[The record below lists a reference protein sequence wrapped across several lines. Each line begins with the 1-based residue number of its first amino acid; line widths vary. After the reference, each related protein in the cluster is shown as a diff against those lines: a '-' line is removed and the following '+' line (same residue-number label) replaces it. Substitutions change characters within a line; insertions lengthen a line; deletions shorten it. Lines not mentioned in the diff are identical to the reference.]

1 MRVRALFL
9 ILGFM
14 FLYSFG
20 ISASSH
26 VTELGPV
33 NKLSRCPGLY
43 CGRELLSNGSWSSC
57 GACPRGYRTNGS
69 SACIECSDS
78 PEFYDWLYLGFM
90 ALLALV
96 LHWFSIDTAARR
108 RSFCKEVLVLHISA
122 LLEIVTSAILTLL
135 LSDPTGNLAVRSCRT
150 QKLSDWYTLLHNPS
164 PNYDKTLH
172 CTQEAVYPL
181 YTMVFIFYALSVVLM
196 LLLRPWLVKHF
207 LPSHGKMSIYAAL
220 YFFPTLA
227 LIHAVFGGLIY
238 YSFPYVVI
246 ILSVIS
252 NAAHFAF
259 KLDQSMRYLIVS
271 TLFDTRNVVILLGH
285 WILHAYGIIAI
296 TQLQDPVLHKALVAL
311 VPLPAVFYI
320 LTARFTDPNK
330 LHAD

>member
-1 MRVRALFL
+1 MFL
-9 ILGFM
+9 IF
-14 FLYSFG
+14 YSLG
-20 ISASSH
+20 ISASSY
-26 VTELGPV
+26 VIELGPV
-33 NKLSRCPGLY
+33 NKPTRCPGWY
-43 CGRELLSNGSWSSC
+43 CGRELLPNGSWSSC
-57 GACPRGYRTNGS
+57 GACPRGYRTEGLS
-69 SACIECSDS
+69 VCTECNNS
-78 PEFYDWLYLGFM
+78 PQFYDWLYLGFM

-96 LHWFSIDTAARR
+96 LHWFSIDTASKR

-122 LLEIVTSAILTLL
+122 LLEIVIAAILTLL
-135 LSDPTGNLAVRSCRT
+135 MSDPTGSLAVRSCRT
-150 QKLSDWYTLLHNPS
+150 QRLSDWYTLLHNPS
-164 PNYDKTLH
+164 PNYDKMLH

-181 YTMVFIFYALSVVLM
+181 YTMVFIFYALSVMLM
-196 LLLRPWLVKHF
+196 LLVRPWLVKRF
-207 LPSHGKMSIYAAL
+207 LPNHGKMSIYAAL

-271 TLFDTRNVVILLGH
+271 TLSDTRNIVILLGH

-296 TQLQDPVLHKALVAL
+296 TQLQDPVLDKALLAL